1 MNRRKFLLNMR
12 TMAVAGCAF
21 NLVHGAVAQDV
32 RPVITPPRLT
42 VAQGAE
48 TAVVLQAIRIET
60 EISGGRAL
68 TSVEM
73 TFFNPNRRVLEGE
86 LQFPLLDGQQVSG
99 FALDIDGNL
108 REAVP
113 VEKAK
118 GQQVFE
124 DVIRQRID
132 PALLQT
138 TAGNN
143 YKLRVY
149 PLPAQGTRRV
159 KIRYTETLPVTGA
172 GANQTRRYRLPLDY
186 ARDLASF
193 SLRVLVR
200 APEQAPVL
208 SGMMPRSLEF
218 KTRGVDYQAEIL
230 QKDFAARGVLEV
242 QVPVSVRPEVH
253 TQRWG
258 DKNYFVAEVPA
269 RLNDTLLRPVPA
281 VVGIIWDASG
291 SGAARDHAREFA
303 LLDTYFKRMGNGSNG
318 SPGGG
323 EVVLTRVREAAEP
336 AERFRIRNGDWSA
349 LRRALETTAY
359 DGATQLGAFV
369 PEAKVGEYLLFS
381 DGLDNFGERPFAK
394 LNVPLYTISAAT
406 RADPARLRQIAE
418 AHAGAFIDLASQTAT
433 EAARRLLYREAR
445 IIALGGNGVAQLTA
459 LSRAAN
465 NGRWLVAGLLQS
477 DSATL
482 QVSVSYPG
490 SRAGAETIAIPVRAA
505 QNADSLA
512 AAAWAQLRIAERDG
526 EYRLHRAE
534 IRRLGLE
541 FGLTSRETS
550 LIVLDR
556 VEDYVRHDIAPP
568 AELRAE
574 YDRQRRNQHVR
585 ATDERKQQ
593 LDRVVQML
601 KEKTAWWERDFP
613 KTARP
618 QPESKAKISNGTH
631 ADGVVMQGRAED
643 ESRRATPAAEAP
655 RDRAPAAPA
664 PVARPAMKS
673 ASAPALAGRVQS
685 QLADAI
691 VGGAA
696 KDDAGEPRGM
706 SIHLKRWTPDAP
718 YFKRFQAASTDDLY
732 RVYLDER
739 AGYVNSTAFFL
750 DAADV
755 FFDKGLTA
763 LGVRVLGNLAEM
775 DLENRHIL
783 RILGYR
789 LMQAGQAKLAIP
801 ILARVLELAPNE
813 PQSYRDLG
821 LAYAADKQWQKAV
834 DQLYE
839 VVIRPWHGR
848 FPEIELTALDEM
860 NALTAIA
867 DTPVD
872 VSRMDTRLLRNLPVD
887 LRVALSWDADNTDI
901 DLWVT
906 DPNGEKAYYGN
917 RISYQGGRMSQDY
930 TGGYGPETFSL
941 KNAKPGKYKVEAN
954 FYGHNQQIVAGAT
967 TLQLKLTTRFGT
979 RDAQEQTVT
988 MRLKGRSEV
997 VQVGEFEVK

>member
-1 MNRRKFLLNMR
+1 MNRRNFLLNMR
-12 TMAVAGCAF
+12 TVAVAGCAF
-21 NLVHGAVAQDV
+21 NLVHGVAAQDV
-32 RPVITPPRLT
+32 RPVVTPPRLT
-42 VAQGAE
+42 VQGAD
-48 TAVVLQAIRIET
+48 TPVVLQAMRIDT
-60 EISGGRAL
+60 EISGSRAL

-73 TFFNPNRRVLEGE
+73 TFYNPNRRVLEGE
-86 LQFPLLDGQQVSG
+86 LQFPLLDGQQISG
-99 FALDIDGNL
+99 FALDIDGKL

-132 PALLQT
+132 PALLQV

-159 KIRYTETLPVTGA
+159 MIRYAESLPVSGA
-172 GANQTRRYRLPLDY
+172 AVNPTRRYRLPLEH
-186 ARDLASF
+186 ARDLTGF

-200 APEQAPVL
+200 APENAPAL
-208 SGMMPRSLEF
+208 AGTLPQGLAF
-218 KTRGVDYQAEIL
+218 KARGVDYEAEISR
-230 QKDFAARGVLEV
+230 KDFAARGVLEV
-242 QVPVSVRPEVH
+242 HVPVPVRPEVH
-253 TQRWG
+253 TQSFG
-258 DKNYFVAEVPA
+258 DKTYFVAEVPA
-269 RLNDTLLRPVPA
+269 RLSDTVLRNVPSVA
-281 VVGIIWDASG
+281 GVIWDASG
-291 SGAARDHAREFA
+291 SGAARDHVREFA
-303 LLDTYFKRMGNGSNG
+303 LLDTYFKRMGS
-318 SPGGG
+318 G
-323 EVVLTRVREAAEP
+323 EARLIRVRDAAEP
-336 AERFRIRNGDWSA
+336 VERFRISNGDWSA

-359 DGATQLGAFV
+359 DGATQLGAFT
-369 PEAKVGEYLLFS
+369 PEANVGEYLLFS

-394 LNVPLYTISAAT
+394 LAVPLYTVSAAT
-406 RADPARLRQIAE
+406 RADPARLRRLAE
-418 AHAGAFIDLASQTAT
+418 SGAGKFVDLVSLTPA
-433 EAARRLLYREAR
+433 EAARALLYREAR
-445 IIALGGNGVAQLTA
+445 IQALDGNGVSLLTA
-459 LSRAAN
+459 VSRAAN
-465 NGRWLVAGLLQS
+465 NGRWLVAGQLQGES
-477 DSATL
+477 GTL
-482 QVSVSYPG
+482 RVTVSYPG
-490 SRAGAETIAIPVRAA
+490 SRAGSESISIPLRAA
-505 QNADSLA
+505 HNADTLA
-512 AAAWAQLRIAERDG
+512 AAAWAQMRLTELDG

-556 VEDYVRHDIAPP
+556 IEDYVRNDITPP
-568 AELRAE
+568 AELRAD
-574 YDRQRRNQHVR
+574 YDRLRRNQHLR
-585 ATDERKQQ
+585 ATDERTRQ

-601 KEKTAWWERDFP
+601 KEKTAWWEKDFP
-613 KTARP
+613 KNARP
-618 QPESKAKISNGTH
+618 QPESKAKIGGGPR
-631 ADGVVMQGRAED
+631 ADGAVMQERT
-643 ESRRATPAAEAP
+643 ESDMRRAAPAESVS
-655 RDRAPAAPA
+655 RDRAPPPPPA
-664 PVARPAMKS
+664 ARPS
-673 ASAPALAGRVQS
+673 PALAGRAQS
-685 QLADAI
+685 MLADNIAS
-691 VGGAA
+691 GAAAA
-696 KDDAGEPRGM
+696 KDDAGTPRGM
-706 SIHLKRWTPDAP
+706 SIQLKRWTPEAP
-718 YFKRFQAASTDDLY
+718 YFKRFQDASAGELY
-732 RVYLDER
+732 RIYLDER

-763 LGVRVLGNLAEM
+763 LGVRVLSNLAEM

-789 LMQAGQAKLAIP
+789 LMQTGQSKLAIP

-821 LAYAADKQWQKAV
+821 LAHGADRQWQKAA
-834 DQLYE
+834 DNLYE
-839 VVIRPWHGR
+839 VVIRPWNGR

-860 NALTAIA
+860 NAIIATA

-872 VSRMDTRLLRNLPVD
+872 IGRFDARLLRNLPVD

-917 RISYQGGRMSQDY
+917 RITYQGGRMSQDY

-941 KNAKPGKYKVEAN
+941 KQAKPGKYKVEAN

-979 RDAQEQTVT
+979 REQQEQTVT
-988 MRLKGRSEV
+988 LRLKGRSEV

>member
-1 MNRRKFLLNMR
+1 MNRRNFLLNLR
-12 TMAVAGCAF
+12 TVAVAGCAF
-21 NLVHGAVAQDV
+21 NLVHGVAAQDV

-48 TAVVLQAIRIET
+48 TPVVLQSIRIDT
-60 EISGGRAL
+60 EISGSRAI

-73 TFFNPNRRVLEGE
+73 TFFNSNRRVLEGE
-86 LQFPLLDGQQVSG
+86 LQFPLLDGQQVSA
-99 FALDIDGNL
+99 FALDIDGKL

-132 PALLQT
+132 PALLQV

-159 KIRYTETLPVTGA
+159 LIRYAETLPVA
-172 GANQTRRYRLPLDY
+172 GSLRRYRLPLDY
-186 ARDLASF
+186 ARDLAGF
-193 SLRVLVR
+193 SLRVIVR
-200 APEQAPVL
+200 APEQAPALAGTSPKGLAFKVR
-208 SGMMPRSLEF
+208 GM
-218 KTRGVDYQAEIL
+218 DYEAEVSR
-230 QKDFAARGVLEV
+230 KDFAAHGVMEV
-242 QVPVSVRPEVH
+242 HVPVSARPEVH
-253 TQRWG
+253 TQNHN
-258 DKNYFVAEVPA
+258 KTTYFVAEVPA
-269 RLNDTLLRPVPA
+269 RLNRTVLRSLPP

-303 LLDTYFKRMGNGSNG
+303 LLETYFKRLMNGA
-318 SPGGG
+318 
-323 EVVLTRVREAAEP
+323 VRLTRVRDAAEP
-336 AERFRIRNGDWSA
+336 VERFPITNGDWSA
-349 LRRALETTAY
+349 LRRALETTVY
-359 DGATQLGAFV
+359 DGATQLGAFT
-369 PEAKVGEYLLFS
+369 PESNVGEYLLFS
-381 DGLDNFGERPFAK
+381 DGLDNFGERPFTK
-394 LNVPLYTISAAT
+394 LNVPLYTVSAAT
-406 RADPARLRQIAE
+406 RADPARLRQL
-418 AHAGAFIDLASQTAT
+418 AHASAGKFIDLVSLTPA
-433 EAARRLLYREAR
+433 EAARGLLYRAAR
-445 IIALGGNGVAQLTA
+445 LMALTGSGVSEL
-459 LSRAAN
+459 AAVSPDAD
-465 NGRWLVAGLLQS
+465 NGRWLVAGQLQG
-477 DSATL
+477 DSGTL
-482 QVSVSYPG
+482 MLTVTYPA
-490 SRAGAETIAIPVRAA
+490 SRAGAETITIPVSAT
-505 QNADSLA
+505 QNPDTLA
-512 AAAWAQLRIAERDG
+512 AAAWAQLRIAELDG
-526 EYRLHRAE
+526 EYRLHRAQ
-534 IRRLGLE
+534 IRRLGMA

-556 VEDYVRHDIAPP
+556 VEDYVRNEITPP

-574 YDRQRRNQHVR
+574 YDRQRGNLHLR

-601 KEKTAWWERDFP
+601 KEKTAWWEKDFP

-618 QPESKAKISNGTH
+618 QPESKAKISSGSR
-631 ADGVVMQGRAED
+631 ADGAVMQERAEN
-643 ESRRATPAAEAP
+643 ESRRMAPATEAS

-664 PVARPAMKS
+664 AAPRTAMKS
-673 ASAPALAGRVQS
+673 APAMAGRAQN
-685 QLADAI
+685 QLADA
-691 VGGAA
+691 VAGGLA
-696 KDDAGEPRGM
+696 KDDANVPRGM
-706 SIHLKRWTPDAP
+706 SIQLKRWTPDAP
-718 YFKRFQAASTDDLY
+718 YFKRFQDASVNELY

-739 AGYVNSTAFFL
+739 AGYANSTAFFL

-789 LMQAGQAKLAIP
+789 LMQSGQAKLAIP

-821 LAYAADKQWQKAV
+821 LAYAADKQWQKAA

-848 FPEIELTALDEM
+848 FPEIELTALDEL
-860 NALTAIA
+860 NALIATA
-867 DTPVD
+867 DTAVD
-872 VSRMDTRLLRNLPVD
+872 VNRFDTRLMRNLPVD

-930 TGGYGPETFSL
+930 TGGYGPEPFSL

>member
-1 MNRRKFLLNMR
+1 MNRRHFLLNMR
-12 TMAVAGCAF
+12 TMAVAGCTF
-21 NLVHGAVAQDV
+21 NLVHGAAAQNLAQDV

-42 VAQGAE
+42 VAQGAD
-48 TAVVLQAIRIET
+48 TPVVLQAIRIES
-60 EISGGRAL
+60 EISGSRAI

-99 FALDIDGNL
+99 FALDIDGKL

-132 PALLQT
+132 PALLQV

-149 PLPAQGTRRV
+149 PVPAQGTRRV
-159 KIRYTETLPVTGA
+159 MIRYAESLPVSGA
-172 GANQTRRYRLPLDY
+172 GAKQTRRYRLPLDY
-186 ARDLASF
+186 ARDLAGF

-200 APEQAPVL
+200 APENAPAL
-208 SGMMPRSLEF
+208 AGALPQGLTF
-218 KTRGVDYQAEIL
+218 KTRGVDYEAEISR
-230 QKDFAARGVLEV
+230 KDFAARGVLEV
-242 QVPVSVRPEVH
+242 RVPVSVRPEVH
-253 TQRWG
+253 TQTFG
-258 DKNYFVAEVPA
+258 DNTYFVAEVPA
-269 RLNDTLLRPVPA
+269 RLNDTLLRAVPS

-291 SGAARDHAREFA
+291 SGATRDHVREFT
-303 LLDTYFKRMGNGSNG
+303 LLDTYFKRLGNGGNG
-318 SPGGG
+318 
-323 EVVLTRVREAAEP
+323 EARLTRVRDTAERV
-336 AERFRIRNGDWSA
+336 ERFRITNGDWSA

-359 DGATQLGAFV
+359 DGATQLGAFAA
-369 PEAKVGEYLLFS
+369 EAEVGEYLLFS

-394 LNVPLYTISAAT
+394 LNVPLYTVSAAT
-406 RADPARLRQIAE
+406 RADPARLRQLAE
-418 AHAGAFIDLASQTAT
+418 ASAGKFLDLVSLTAA
-433 EAARRLLYREAR
+433 EAARGLLYREAR
-445 IIALGGNGVAQLTA
+445 IQSLDGNGVGLLTA
-459 LSRAAN
+459 TSRVAN
-465 NGRWLVAGLLQS
+465 NGRWLVAGQLQG
-477 DSATL
+477 DSGALRVT
-482 QVSVSYPG
+482 VSYPA
-490 SRAGAETIAIPVRAA
+490 SRAGSRIESESITIPVRAG

-512 AAAWAQLRIAERDG
+512 AAAWAQMRLTELDG

-556 VEDYVRHDIAPP
+556 IEDYVRNDITPP

-574 YDRQRRNQHVR
+574 FDRLRRNQHLR
-585 ATDERKQQ
+585 ANDESKRQ
-593 LDRVVQML
+593 LERVVQML
-601 KEKTAWWERDFP
+601 REKAAWWEKDFP
-613 KTARP
+613 KNARP
-618 QPESKAKISNGTH
+618 QPEAKAKIGGGPR
-631 ADGVVMQGRAED
+631 ADGAVMQERAEG
-643 ESRRATPAAEAP
+643 ELRRSAPAEAVS
-655 RDRAPAAPA
+655 RDRAAASPPPPASRPA
-664 PVARPAMKS
+664 PV
-673 ASAPALAGRVQS
+673 LAGRAKNRI
-685 QLADAI
+685 ADAMMA
-691 VGGAA
+691 GATA
-696 KDDAGEPRGM
+696 EKDDAGAPRGM
-706 SIHLKRWTPDAP
+706 SIQLKRWTPDAP
-718 YFKRFQAASTDDLY
+718 YFKRFRDTSVDELY

-739 AGYVNSTAFFL
+739 AGYINSTAFFL

-755 FFDKGLTA
+755 FFDRGLTA

-789 LMQAGQAKLAIP
+789 LMQAGQSKLAIP

-834 DQLYE
+834 DNLHE

-848 FPEIELTALDEM
+848 FPEIELTALDEL
-860 NALTAIA
+860 NAIIATA

-872 VSRMDTRLLRNLPVD
+872 TSRFDTRLLRNLPVD

-941 KNAKPGKYKVEAN
+941 KQARPGKYKVEAN

-967 TLQLKLTTRFGT
+967 TLQLKLTTRFGM
-979 RDAQEQTVT
+979 REQQEQTVT
-988 MRLKGRSEV
+988 LRLKGRSEV

>member
-1 MNRRKFLLNMR
+1 MNRRNFLLNMR
-12 TMAVAGCAF
+12 TAAVAGFAF
-21 NLVHGAVAQDV
+21 SLVHGVGAQDV

-42 VAQGAE
+42 VAQGAQ
-48 TAVVLQAIRIET
+48 TPVVLQAIRIET
-60 EISGGRAL
+60 EISGSRAL
-68 TSVEM
+68 TTVEM
-73 TFFNPNRRVLEGE
+73 TFYNPNARVLEGE

-99 FALDIDGNL
+99 FALDIDGKL

-132 PALLQT
+132 PALLQV

-149 PLPAQGTRRV
+149 PLPANGARRV
-159 KIRYTETLPVTGA
+159 LIRYTETLPVSGA
-172 GANQTRRYRLPLDY
+172 LRRYRLPLDY
-186 ARDLASF
+186 ARDLAGF

-200 APEQAPVL
+200 APEHAPAL
-208 SGMMPRSLEF
+208 AGTQPQGLAF
-218 KTRGVDYQAEIL
+218 KTRGIDYEAEISH
-230 QKDFAARGVLEV
+230 KDFAARGVLEV
-242 QVPVSVRPEVH
+242 HVPAGVKPEVH
-253 TQRWG
+253 TQVVS
-258 DKNYFVAEVPA
+258 DKTYFVAEVPA
-269 RLNDTLLRPVPA
+269 RSDAPVLRNLPP

-291 SGAARDHAREFA
+291 SGATRDHAREFA
-303 LLDTYFKRMGNGSNG
+303 LLDTYFKRLGNG
-318 SPGGG
+318 
-323 EVVLTRVREAAEP
+323 EARLTRVRDAAEP
-336 AERFRIRNGDWSA
+336 VERFRIVNGNWSA
-349 LRRALETTAY
+349 LRRALDTTPY
-359 DGATQLGAFV
+359 DGATQLGAFAA
-369 PEAKVGEYLLFS
+369 EADVNEYLLFS

-394 LNVPLYTISAAT
+394 LNVPLYTVSAAT
-406 RADPARLRQIAE
+406 RADPARLRQLAE
-418 AHAGAFIDLASQTAT
+418 YTAGKFVDLISNTPA
-433 EAARRLLYREAR
+433 EAARQLLYGEAR
-445 IIALGGNGVAQLTA
+445 IVALDGSAVTQLTT
-459 LSRAAN
+459 LSRVAN
-465 NGRWLVAGLLQS
+465 NGRWLVAGLLQGES
-477 DSATL
+477 GAL
-482 QVSVSYPG
+482 RLGVAYPG
-490 SRAGAETIAIPVRAA
+490 VRADTPA
-505 QNADSLA
+505 IVVPLKAGQNADNLA
-512 AAAWAQLRIAERDG
+512 AAAWAQLRVAELDG

-556 VEDYVRHDIAPP
+556 VEDYVRNEITPP

-574 YDRQRRNQHVR
+574 YDRQRATLHVR
-585 ATDERKQQ
+585 ATDERKRQ
-593 LDRVVQML
+593 LERVVQML
-601 KEKTAWWERDFP
+601 KEKTAWWEKDFP

-618 QPESKAKISNGTH
+618 QPEVKAKIGGATR
-631 ADGVVMQGRAED
+631 ADGAVIQERAEGEARRNAPA
-643 ESRRATPAAEAP
+643 ESASRDRVASPAVAAAPSAPSAPAPARRAQSTLSDASKAEKDDTGAQGGISIQLKRATPDAA
-655 RDRAPAAPA
+655 
-664 PVARPAMKS
+664 
-673 ASAPALAGRVQS
+673 
-685 QLADAI
+685 
-691 VGGAA
+691 
-696 KDDAGEPRGM
+696 
-706 SIHLKRWTPDAP
+706 
-718 YFKRFQAASTDDLY
+718 YFKRFQSATRDDLY

-739 AGYVNSTAFFL
+739 AAHINSTAFFL
-750 DAADV
+750 DAADA

-763 LGVRVLGNLAEM
+763 LGVRVMSNLAEM

-834 DQLYE
+834 NQLNE

-848 FPEIELTALDEM
+848 FPEIELTALDEL
-860 NALTAIA
+860 NAIIATADA
-867 DTPVD
+867 RVD
-872 VSRMDTRLLRNLPVD
+872 VSRIDTLLLRNLPVD

-906 DPNGEKAYYGN
+906 DPNGEKADYSN
-917 RISYQGGRMSQDY
+917 RFTYQGGRMSMDY

-941 KNAKPGKYKVEAN
+941 KRAKPGKYKVEAN

-979 RDAQEQTVT
+979 REQKEQTVT
-988 MRLKGRSEV
+988 LRLKGQSEV
-997 VQVGEFEVK
+997 VLVGEFEVK

>member
-1 MNRRKFLLNMR
+1 MNRRNFLLNMR

-21 NLVHGAVAQDV
+21 NLVHGAAAQNLAQDM
-32 RPVITPPRLT
+32 RPLITPPRLT

-48 TAVVLQAIRIET
+48 TSVVLQAIRIET
-60 EISGGRAL
+60 EISGSRAL

-99 FALDIDGNL
+99 FALDIDGKL

-113 VEKAK
+113 VDKAK

-132 PALLQT
+132 PALLQV

-159 KIRYTETLPVTGA
+159 LIRYAESLPVAGA
-172 GANQTRRYRLPLDY
+172 GVTQTRRYRLPLDY
-186 ARDLASF
+186 ARDLAGF
-193 SLRVLVR
+193 SLRVTVR
-200 APEQAPVL
+200 APEQAPAL
-208 SGMMPRSLEF
+208 TGTQPRLLDGLAF
-218 KTRGVDYQAEIL
+218 KLRGVDYEAEISRT
-230 QKDFAARGVLEV
+230 DFAARGVLEV

-253 TQRWG
+253 TQMHG
-258 DKNYFVAEVPA
+258 DKTYFVAEVPA
-269 RLNDTLLRPVPA
+269 RLNGAVLRNVPPVA
-281 VVGIIWDASG
+281 GIIWDASG
-291 SGAARDHAREFA
+291 SGAARDHVREFA
-303 LLDTYFKRMGNGSNG
+303 LLDTYFKRLGNGGNG
-318 SPGGG
+318 
-323 EVVLTRVREAAEP
+323 EAYLTRVRDAAEP
-336 AERFRIRNGDWSA
+336 VERFRISNGEWRA
-349 LRRALETTAY
+349 LRRALESTAY
-359 DGATQLGAFV
+359 DGATQLGAFM
-369 PEAKVGEYLLFS
+369 PEAGVGEYVLFS
-381 DGLDNFGERPFAK
+381 DGLDNFGEQPFAK
-394 LNVPLYTISAAT
+394 LNVPLYTVSAAT
-406 RADPARLRQIAE
+406 RADPARLRQLAE
-418 AHAGAFIDLASQTAT
+418 SSGGSFLDLASLTTA

-445 IIALGGNGVAQLTA
+445 IQALDGSGVTQLSA
-459 LSRAAN
+459 VSRVAG
-465 NGRWLVAGLLQS
+465 NGRWLVAGQLQG
-477 DSATL
+477 DSGTL
-482 QVSVSYPG
+482 RVTVSYPAL
-490 SRAGAETIAIPVRAA
+490 RAGSEIITIPVRAG

-512 AAAWAQLRIAERDG
+512 AAAWAQMRIAELDG
-526 EYRLHRAE
+526 EYRLHRAQ

-556 VEDYVRHDIAPP
+556 IEDYARNEITPP

-574 YDRQRRNQHVR
+574 FERLRRNQHVR
-585 ATDERKQQ
+585 ADDERSRQ
-593 LDRVVQML
+593 LERVVQML
-601 KEKTAWWERDFP
+601 KGKTAWWEKDFP
-613 KTARP
+613 KNARP
-618 QPESKAKISNGTH
+618 LPESKARIAGGPR
-631 ADGVVMQGRAED
+631 ADGMLMLERAEG
-643 ESRRATPAAEAP
+643 ESRRA
-655 RDRAPAAPA
+655 APASAASRDQAP
-664 PVARPAMKS
+664 PRPAVK
-673 ASAPALAGRVQS
+673 AAPSPAGRAQS
-685 QLADAI
+685 MMADVT
-691 VGGAA
+691 VGGLA
-696 KDDAGEPRGM
+696 KDDAAARRGM
-706 SIHLKRWTPDAP
+706 SIQLKRWTPDAP
-718 YFKRFQAASTDDLY
+718 YFKRFRDAATDELY

-739 AGYVNSTAFFL
+739 AGYLNSTAFFL

-789 LMQAGQAKLAIP
+789 LMQAGKAKLAIP

-834 DQLYE
+834 DNLFE

-848 FPEIELTALDEM
+848 FPEIELTALDEL
-860 NALTAIA
+860 NAIIATADA
-867 DTPVD
+867 PVNT
-872 VSRMDTRLLRNLPVD
+872 SRFDARLLRNLPVD

-941 KNAKPGKYKVEAN
+941 KQAKPGKYKVEAN

-979 RDAQEQTVT
+979 NEQQEQIVT
-988 MRLKGRSEV
+988 LRLKGRSEV
-997 VQVGEFEVK
+997 VTVGEFEVK

>member
-1 MNRRKFLLNMR
+1 MNRRNFLLNMR

-21 NLVHGAVAQDV
+21 NLVHGAAAQDV
-32 RPVITPPRLT
+32 RPVIATPRLT
-42 VAQGAE
+42 VAQGSD
-48 TAVVLQAIRIET
+48 TPVVLQSIRIES
-60 EISGGRAL
+60 EISGSRAL
-68 TSVEM
+68 TTVEM
-73 TFFNPNRRVLEGE
+73 TFFNPNRRILEGE
-86 LQFPLLDGQQVSG
+86 LQFPLLDGQQISG
-99 FALDIDGNL
+99 FALDIDGKL
-108 REAVP
+108 RDAVP

-132 PALLQT
+132 PALLQV

-159 KIRYTETLPVTGA
+159 LIRYAETLPVAGA
-172 GANQTRRYRLPLDY
+172 GVSPTRRYRLPLDY
-186 ARDLASF
+186 ARDLANF

-200 APEQAPVL
+200 APEHAPALAGASPQGLV
-208 SGMMPRSLEF
+208 F
-218 KTRGVDYQAEIL
+218 KVRGVDYEAEISR
-230 QKDFAARGVLEV
+230 QDFAERGVLEV

-253 TQRWG
+253 TQSYN
-258 DKNYFVAEVPA
+258 DKTYFVAEVPA
-269 RLNDTLLRPVPA
+269 RVNGAALRNVPS

-303 LLDTYFKRMGNGSNG
+303 LLDTYFKRLGGSGNG
-318 SPGGG
+318 
-323 EVVLTRVREAAEP
+323 EARLTRVRDAAEP
-336 AERFRIRNGDWSA
+336 VERFRISNGDWGA
-349 LRRALETTAY
+349 LKRALESTAY
-359 DGATQLGAFV
+359 DGATQLGAFT
-369 PEAKVGEYLLFS
+369 PEANVGEYLLFS

-394 LNVPLYTISAAT
+394 LNMPLYTVSAAT
-406 RADPARLRQIAE
+406 RADPARLRQLAE
-418 AHAGAFIDLASQTAT
+418 STAGKFIDLVSNTPA
-433 EAARRLLYREAR
+433 EAARQLLYGEAR
-445 IIALGGNGVAQLTA
+445 IVTLDGNGVSQLTT
-459 LSRAAN
+459 LSRVAG
-465 NGRWLVAGLLQS
+465 NGRWLVAGLLQGGS
-477 DSATL
+477 GSLRLGVA
-482 QVSVSYPG
+482 YPG
-490 SRAGAETIAIPVRAA
+490 ARADVPAIVVPIKVG

-512 AAAWAQLRIAERDG
+512 AAAWAQLRVAELDG

-556 VEDYVRHDIAPP
+556 VEDYVRNEITPP

-574 YDRQRRNQHVR
+574 YDRLRRNQHVR
-585 ATDERKQQ
+585 ASDERGRQ
-593 LDRVVQML
+593 LERVVQML
-601 KEKTAWWERDFP
+601 KEKTAWWEKDFP

-618 QPESKAKISNGTH
+618 HAESKAKISAG
-631 ADGVVMQGRAED
+631 ARVDGPLMQERAES
-643 ESRRATPAAEAP
+643 ELRRQASASASS
-655 RDRAPAAPA
+655 RDRAASSPARIVAPS
-664 PVARPAMKS
+664 P
-673 ASAPALAGRVQS
+673 AGRAQNTM
-685 QLADAI
+685 ADAM
-691 VGGAA
+691 VGGLARES
-696 KDDAGEPRGM
+696 KDDAAAPRGM
-706 SIHLKRWTPDAP
+706 SIQLKRWTPDAP
-718 YFKRFQAASTDDLY
+718 YFKRFQEATAGDLY

-789 LMQAGQAKLAIP
+789 LMQSGQAKLAIP

-813 PQSYRDLG
+813 PQSYRDLS
-821 LAYAADKQWQKAV
+821 LAYAADKQWQKAA

-848 FPEIELTALDEM
+848 FPEIELTALDEL
-860 NALTAIA
+860 NAIIATAE
-867 DTPVD
+867 TPVE

-941 KNAKPGKYKVEAN
+941 RRAKPGKYKVEAN

-967 TLQLKLTTRFGT
+967 TLQLKLATRFGT

>member
-1 MNRRKFLLNMR
+1 MNRRNFLLNMR

-21 NLVHGAVAQDV
+21 NLVHGVAAQDV

-42 VAQGAE
+42 VAQGAD
-48 TAVVLQAIRIET
+48 TPVVLQAIRIDT
-60 EISGGRAL
+60 EISGSRAI

-73 TFFNPNRRVLEGE
+73 TFFNPNQRILEGE

-99 FALDIDGNL
+99 FALDIDGKL

-113 VEKAK
+113 VEKAR

-132 PALLQT
+132 PALLQV

-149 PLPAQGTRRV
+149 PLPALGTRRV
-159 KIRYTETLPVTGA
+159 LIRYAETLPVAGTG
-172 GANQTRRYRLPLDY
+172 GTQTRRYRLPLDY
-186 ARDLASF
+186 ARDLAGF

-200 APEQAPVL
+200 SPDNAPVL
-208 SGMMPRSLEF
+208 AGTLPQGLAF
-218 KTRGVDYQAEIL
+218 KARGVDYEAEVSR
-230 QKDFAARGVLEV
+230 KDFAARGANGILEV
-242 QVPVSVRPEVH
+242 QVPVSARPEVH
-253 TQRWG
+253 TQTHG
-258 DKNYFVAEVPA
+258 DTTYFVAEVPA
-269 RLNDTLLRPVPA
+269 RLNQTLLRNVPA
-281 VVGIIWDASG
+281 VVGILWDASG
-291 SGAARDHAREFA
+291 SGAARDHSREFA
-303 LLDTYFKRMGNGSNG
+303 LLDTYFKRLGSGGNG
-318 SPGGG
+318 
-323 EVVLTRVREAAEP
+323 EVRLTRVRDAAEP
-336 AERFRIRNGDWSA
+336 VERFRISHGDWSA
-349 LRRALETTAY
+349 LRRALEIIAY
-359 DGATQLGAFV
+359 DGATQLGAFT
-369 PEAKVGEYLLFS
+369 PESGVGEYLLFS

-394 LNVPLYTISAAT
+394 LNVPLYTVSAAT
-406 RADPARLRQIAE
+406 RADPARLRQLAE
-418 AHAGAFIDLASQTAT
+418 ASSGKFIDLVSLTAV
-433 EAARRLLYREAR
+433 EAARGLLYREAR
-445 IIALGGNGVAQLTA
+445 LLALEGTGVSQLAAT
-459 LSRAAN
+459 SRVAN
-465 NGRWLVAGLLQS
+465 NGRWLVAGQLQG
-477 DSATL
+477 DSGTL
-482 QVSVSYPG
+482 RVTVAYPG
-490 SRAGAETIAIPVRAA
+490 SRAGSEIITVPLCAA
-505 QNADSLA
+505 QNPDNLA
-512 AAAWAQLRIAERDG
+512 AAAWAQMRIAELDG
-526 EYRLHRAE
+526 EYRLHRAQ
-534 IRRLGLE
+534 IRRLGME

-556 VEDYVRHDIAPP
+556 IEDYVRNDITPP

-574 YDRQRRNQHVR
+574 YDRQRQHQHLR
-585 ATDERKQQ
+585 ATDERTRQ
-593 LDRVVQML
+593 LERVVQML
-601 KEKTAWWERDFP
+601 KEKTAWWEKDFP
-613 KTARP
+613 KSARP
-618 QPESKAKISNGTH
+618 IPEAKARIGGGPR
-631 ADGVVMQGRAED
+631 ADGAVMQERAEN
-643 ESRRATPAAEAP
+643 ESRRAAPESAAS
-655 RDRAPAAPA
+655 RDRAPSSPARIVAPS
-664 PVARPAMKS
+664 P
-673 ASAPALAGRVQS
+673 AGRAQNTM
-685 QLADAI
+685 ADAM
-691 VGGAA
+691 VGGLAKEDAA
-696 KDDAGEPRGM
+696 APRGM
-706 SIHLKRWTPDAP
+706 SIQLKRWTPDAP
-718 YFKRFQAASTDDLY
+718 YFKRFQDAAASELY

-755 FFDKGLTA
+755 FFEKGLAA

-821 LAYAADKQWQKAV
+821 LAYAADKQWQKAA

-848 FPEIELTALDEM
+848 FPEIELTALDEL
-860 NALTAIA
+860 NSIIAAA

-872 VSRMDTRLLRNLPVD
+872 TSRYDARLLRNLPVD

-941 KNAKPGKYKVEAN
+941 KHAKPGKYKVEAN

-967 TLQLKLTTRFGT
+967 TLQLKLTTRFGM
-979 RDAQEQTVT
+979 REAQEQTVT
-988 MRLKGRSEV
+988 LRLKGRSEV

>member
-1 MNRRKFLLNMR
+1 MNRRHFLLNMR

-21 NLVHGAVAQDV
+21 NLVHGAAAQDV
-32 RPVITPPRLT
+32 RPVNLPPRLT

-48 TAVVLQAIRIET
+48 TPVVLQAIRIES
-60 EISGGRAL
+60 EISGSRAL
-68 TSVEM
+68 TTVEM

-99 FALDIDGNL
+99 FALDIDGKL

-132 PALLQT
+132 PALLQV

-159 KIRYTETLPVTGA
+159 MIRYAESLPVSGVL
-172 GANQTRRYRLPLDY
+172 RRYRLPLDY
-186 ARDLASF
+186 ARDLTGF

-200 APEQAPVL
+200 APENAPAL
-208 SGMMPRSLEF
+208 AGTQPQGLAF
-218 KTRGVDYQAEIL
+218 KTRGVDYEAEISR
-230 QKDFAARGVLEV
+230 KDFAVRGVLEV
-242 QVPVSVRPEVH
+242 QVPVSARPEVH
-253 TQRWG
+253 TQTHNG
-258 DKNYFVAEVPA
+258 KTCFVAEVPA
-269 RLNDTLLRPVPA
+269 RVGGVATMLRALPS
-281 VVGIIWDASG
+281 VVGLIWDASG
-291 SGAARDHAREFA
+291 SGAARDHVREFA
-303 LLDTYFKRMGNGSNG
+303 LLDTYFKRLGNGGN
-318 SPGGG
+318 G
-323 EVVLTRVREAAEP
+323 EVRLTRVREAAEP
-336 AERFRIRNGDWSA
+336 VERFRIVNGDWSA

-359 DGATQLGAFV
+359 DGATQLGAFTV
-369 PEAKVGEYLLFS
+369 ESGVSEYLLFS

-394 LNVPLYTISAAT
+394 LKVPLYAVSAAT
-406 RADPARLRQIAE
+406 RSDPARLRQLAE
-418 AHAGAFIDLASQTAT
+418 SGAGGFIDLVSLTAV

-445 IIALGGNGVAQLTA
+445 IQALNGSGVSELVAA
-459 LSRAAN
+459 SRAAN
-465 NGRWLVAGLLQS
+465 NGRWLVAGQLQG
-477 DSATL
+477 DSGVLRVAVT
-482 QVSVSYPG
+482 YPG
-490 SRAGAETIAIPVRAA
+490 AAEAETIAIPLRAGH
-505 QNADSLA
+505 NADNLA
-512 AAAWAQLRIAERDG
+512 AAAWAQMRVAELDG

-534 IRRLGLE
+534 IRRLGME

-556 VEDYVRHDIAPP
+556 IEDYVRNEIMPP

-574 YDRQRRNQHVR
+574 YDRLRRNQHLR
-585 ATDERKQQ
+585 AEDDRKRQ
-593 LDRVVQML
+593 LDRVVRL
-601 KEKTAWWERDFP
+601 LAEKTAWWEKEFP
-613 KTARP
+613 KNVRPHPEAKARIGGGP
-618 QPESKAKISNGTH
+618 RT
-631 ADGVVMQGRAED
+631 DGAVMQERAEND
-643 ESRRATPAAEAP
+643 VRRQAPAEAAS
-655 RDRAPAAPA
+655 RDRASGSPP
-664 PVARPAMKS
+664 PPPRPAMRP
-673 ASAPALAGRVQS
+673 APAGSAQNRLS
-685 QLADAI
+685 DAM
-691 VGGAA
+691 VGGLAAA
-696 KDDAGEPRGM
+696 KDDAGSPRGM
-706 SIHLKRWTPDAP
+706 SIQLKRWTPDAA
-718 YFKRFQAASTDDLY
+718 YFKRFQDASPAELY

-739 AGYVNSTAFFL
+739 TGYVNSTAFFL

-789 LMQAGQAKLAIP
+789 LMQAGQARLAIP

-821 LAYAADKQWQKAV
+821 LALAADKQWQKAA
-834 DQLYE
+834 DNLYE

-848 FPEIELTALDEM
+848 FPEIELTALDEL
-860 NALTAIA
+860 NAIIATADA
-867 DTPVD
+867 QVDT
-872 VSRMDTRLLRNLPVD
+872 SRFDARLLRNLPVD

-941 KNAKPGKYKVEAN
+941 KQAKPGKYKVEAN
-954 FYGHNQQIVAGAT
+954 FYGHNQQIIAGAT
-967 TLQLKLTTRFGT
+967 TLQLKLTTRFGM
-979 RDAQEQTVT
+979 REQQERVVT
-988 MRLKGRSEV
+988 LRLKGRSEV

>member
-21 NLVHGAVAQDV
+21 NLVHGAAAQDV
-32 RPVITPPRLT
+32 RPVISPPRLT

-48 TAVVLQAIRIET
+48 TPVVLQAIRIET
-60 EISGGRAL
+60 EISGSRAL
-68 TSVEM
+68 TTVEM
-73 TFFNPNRRVLEGE
+73 TFFNPNRRILEGE

-99 FALDIDGNL
+99 FALDIDGKL

-132 PALLQT
+132 PALLQV

-159 KIRYTETLPVTGA
+159 MIRYAESLPVSGA
-172 GANQTRRYRLPLDY
+172 LRRYRLPLDY
-186 ARDLASF
+186 ARDLAGF

-200 APEQAPVL
+200 APEHAPAL
-208 SGMMPRSLEF
+208 AGTLPQGLAFR
-218 KTRGVDYQAEIL
+218 TRGVDYDAEISR
-230 QKDFAARGVLEV
+230 KDFAARGVLEV
-242 QVPVSVRPEVH
+242 HVPVSVRPEVH
-253 TQRWG
+253 TQSVG
-258 DKNYFVAEVPA
+258 DKTYFVAEVPA
-269 RLNDTLLRPVPA
+269 RLSNTVLRNVTP
-281 VVGIIWDASG
+281 VVGIVWDASG
-291 SGAARDHAREFA
+291 SGATRDHVREFA
-303 LLDTYFKRMGNGSNG
+303 LLDTYFKRMGNG
-318 SPGGG
+318 
-323 EVVLTRVREAAEP
+323 EVRLTRVRDAAE
-336 AERFRIRNGDWSA
+336 AVERFRISNGEWGA
-349 LRRALETTAY
+349 LRRALEATAY
-359 DGATQLGAFV
+359 DGATQLGAFT
-369 PEAKVGEYLLFS
+369 PETGVGEYLLFS

-394 LNVPLYTISAAT
+394 LNVPLHTISAAT
-406 RADPARLRQIAE
+406 RADPARLRQLAE
-418 AHAGAFIDLASQTAT
+418 SSAGSFIDLASLTAV

-445 IIALGGNGVAQLTA
+445 IQSIDGNGVSMLTA
-459 LSRAAN
+459 VSRVAN
-465 NGRWLVAGLLQS
+465 NGRWLVAGQLLADRGVLS
-477 DSATL
+477 VT
-482 QVSVSYPG
+482 VSYPG
-490 SRAGAETIAIPVRAA
+490 SRAGSETISVPVRAA
-505 QNADSLA
+505 QNADNLA
-512 AAAWAQLRIAERDG
+512 AAAWAQMRVTELDG

-534 IRRLGLE
+534 IRRLGME

-556 VEDYVRHDIAPP
+556 IEDYVRNEITPP

-574 YDRQRRNQHVR
+574 YDRQRQNQHLR
-585 ATDERKQQ
+585 AGQERTQQ
-593 LDRVVQML
+593 LDRVVRML
-601 KEKTAWWERDFP
+601 KEKATWWEKDFP
-613 KTARP
+613 KNARP
-618 QPESKAKISNGTH
+618 QPETKAKIGGGPRL
-631 ADGVVMQGRAED
+631 DGAVMQERAEN
-643 ESRRATPAAEAP
+643 ESRRSAPAEAAS
-655 RDRAPAAPA
+655 RDRAPASP
-664 PVARPAMKS
+664 PPRPAMRP
-673 ASAPALAGRVQS
+673 APSGQAQS
-685 QLADAI
+685 RLADAM
-691 VGGAA
+691 VGGLAA
-696 KDDAGEPRGM
+696 GKDDTNTPRGM
-706 SIHLKRWTPDAP
+706 SIQLKRWTPDAP
-718 YFKRFQAASTDDLY
+718 YFKRFNDASADELY

-755 FFDKGLTA
+755 FFDKGLVA

-821 LAYAADKQWQKAV
+821 LVYAADKQWQKAV
-834 DQLYE
+834 ENLNE

-848 FPEIELTALDEM
+848 FPEIELTALDEL
-860 NALTAIA
+860 NAIIATA
-867 DTPVD
+867 DTSID
-872 VSRMDTRLLRNLPVD
+872 TSRFDARLLRNLPVD

-941 KNAKPGKYKVEAN
+941 KQAKPGKYKVEAN

-979 RDAQEQTVT
+979 REQQEQVVT
-988 MRLKGRSEV
+988 LRLKGRSEV

>member
-1 MNRRKFLLNMR
+1 MNRRHFLLNMR
-12 TMAVAGCAF
+12 TMAVAACAF
-21 NLVHGAVAQDV
+21 SWVHGVVAQDL

-48 TAVVLQAIRIET
+48 TPVVLQAIRIES
-60 EISGGRAL
+60 EISGSRAL

-99 FALDIDGNL
+99 FALDIDGKL
-108 REAVP
+108 RDAVP

-124 DVIRQRID
+124 EVIRQRID
-132 PALLQT
+132 PALLQV

-159 KIRYTETLPVTGA
+159 LIRYAESLPVSGA
-172 GANQTRRYRLPLDY
+172 LRRYRLPLDY
-186 ARDLASF
+186 AQNLAGF
-193 SLRVLVR
+193 SLRVMVR
-200 APEQAPVL
+200 APENAPAL
-208 SGMMPRSLEF
+208 AGTQPKLLDGLAFR
-218 KTRGVDYQAEIL
+218 THGADYEAAISR
-230 QKDFAARGVLEV
+230 KDFAARGVLEV

-253 TQRWG
+253 TQAQG
-258 DKNYFVAEVPA
+258 DKTYFVAEVPA
-269 RLNDTLLRPVPA
+269 RAHGAVLRNVPS

-291 SGAARDHAREFA
+291 SGAARDHVREFA
-303 LLDTYFKRMGNGSNG
+303 LLDAYFKRMGNG
-318 SPGGG
+318 
-323 EVVLTRVREAAEP
+323 EARLTRVRDAAEP
-336 AERFRIRNGDWSA
+336 VERFRIANGEWNA

-359 DGATQLGAFV
+359 DGATQLGAFAA
-369 PEAKVGEYLLFS
+369 ETGVGEYLLFS
-381 DGLDNFGERPFAK
+381 DGLDNFGDHPFARPD
-394 LNVPLYTISAAT
+394 VPLYTVNAAT
-406 RADPARLRQIAE
+406 RADPARLRQLAE
-418 AHAGAFIDLASQTAT
+418 SSAGSFLDLVALTPA

-445 IIALGGNGVAQLTA
+445 IQTLDGNGVSELAA
-459 LSRAAN
+459 VSRVAS
-465 NGRWLVAGLLQS
+465 NGRWLVAGQLQGAS
-477 DSATL
+477 GVLRVT
-482 QVSVSYPG
+482 VSYPA
-490 SRAGAETIAIPVRAA
+490 SRAGSHTDSQTITVPVRAGH
-505 QNADSLA
+505 NADRLA
-512 AAAWAQLRIAERDG
+512 AAAWAQLRIARLDG
-526 EYRLHRAE
+526 EYRLHRAQ
-534 IRRLGLE
+534 IRRLGME

-556 VEDYVRHDIAPP
+556 VEDYVRNDITPP

-574 YDRQRRNQHVR
+574 YERQRQN
-585 ATDERKQQ
+585 QQ
-593 LDRVVQML
+593 LRAGQERMQQVDRVLQML
-601 KEKTAWWERDFP
+601 KEKTAWWEKDFP
-613 KTARP
+613 KNARP
-618 QPESKAKISNGTH
+618 QPEAKARIGGGPR
-631 ADGVVMQGRAED
+631 ADGMLMLERAEGD
-643 ESRRATPAAEAP
+643 SRRA
-655 RDRAPAAPA
+655 APASAASRDQAP
-664 PVARPAMKS
+664 PRPAMKA
-673 ASAPALAGRVQS
+673 ASPRPALA
-685 QLADAI
+685 DAT
-691 VGGAA
+691 VGGRAN
-696 KDDAGEPRGM
+696 DDAGAPRGM
-706 SIHLKRWTPDAP
+706 SIQLKRWTPDAP
-718 YFKRFQAASTDDLY
+718 YFKRFHDASADELY

-739 AGYVNSTAFFL
+739 AGYLNSTAFFL

-789 LMQAGQAKLAIP
+789 LIQAGQARLAIP

-834 DQLYE
+834 DNLNE

-848 FPEIELTALDEM
+848 FPEIELTALDEL
-860 NALTAIA
+860 NAIIATADAPI
-867 DTPVD
+867 DS
-872 VSRMDTRLLRNLPVD
+872 SRFDARLLRNLPVD

-917 RISYQGGRMSQDY
+917 RITYQGGRMSQDY

-941 KNAKPGKYKVEAN
+941 KQAKPGKYTVEAN

-979 RDAQEQTVT
+979 REQQEQTVT
-988 MRLKGRSEV
+988 LRLKGRSEV
-997 VQVGEFEVK
+997 AMVGEFEVK

>member
-1 MNRRKFLLNMR
+1 MNRRNFLLNMR

-21 NLVHGAVAQDV
+21 NLVHGAAAQDV
-32 RPVITPPRLT
+32 RPVVTPPRLT
-42 VAQGAE
+42 VAQGAD
-48 TAVVLQAIRIET
+48 TPVVLQAIRIET
-60 EISGGRAL
+60 EISGSRAI

-73 TFFNPNRRVLEGE
+73 TFFNPNRRILEGE

-99 FALDIDGNL
+99 FALDIDGKL

-113 VEKAK
+113 VEKAR

-132 PALLQT
+132 PALLQV

-159 KIRYTETLPVTGA
+159 LIRYAETLPVVGTGVT
-172 GANQTRRYRLPLDY
+172 QTRRYRLPLDY
-186 ARDLASF
+186 ARDLAGF

-200 APEQAPVL
+200 SPDNAPALAGTLPQGLA
-208 SGMMPRSLEF
+208 F
-218 KTRGVDYQAEIL
+218 KARGVDYEADVSH
-230 QKDFAARGVLEV
+230 KDFAARGANGTLEV
-242 QVPVSVRPEVH
+242 QVPVSARPEVH
-253 TQRWG
+253 TQTHG
-258 DKNYFVAEVPA
+258 DTTYFVAEVPA
-269 RLNDTLLRPVPA
+269 RLNQTLLRNVPS
-281 VVGIIWDASG
+281 VVGILWDASG
-291 SGAARDHAREFA
+291 SGAARNHSREFA
-303 LLDTYFKRMGNGSNG
+303 LLDTYFKRLGNGSNG
-318 SPGGG
+318 GNG
-323 EVVLTRVREAAEP
+323 EVRLTRVRDAAEP
-336 AERFRIRNGDWSA
+336 MERFRISNGDWSA

-359 DGATQLGAFV
+359 DGATQLGAFT
-369 PEAKVGEYLLFS
+369 PESGVGEYLLFS

-394 LNVPLYTISAAT
+394 LNVPLYTVSAAT
-406 RADPARLRQIAE
+406 RADPARLRQLAE
-418 AHAGAFIDLASQTAT
+418 ASAGKFIDVVSLTAV
-433 EAARRLLYREAR
+433 EAARSLLYREAR
-445 IIALGGNGVAQLTA
+445 LLALEGTGVSMLTA
-459 LSRAAN
+459 TSRVAN
-465 NGRWLVAGLLQS
+465 NGRWLVAGQLQG
-477 DSATL
+477 DSGTL
-482 QVSVSYPG
+482 RVTVAYPG
-490 SRAGAETIAIPVRAA
+490 SRAGSESISVPLRAS
-505 QNADSLA
+505 QNPDNLA
-512 AAAWAQLRIAERDG
+512 AAAWAQLRIAELDG
-526 EYRLHRAE
+526 EYRLHRAQ
-534 IRRLGLE
+534 IRRLGME

-556 VEDYVRHDIAPP
+556 IEDYVRNDITPP

-574 YDRQRRNQHVR
+574 YDRQRQHQHLR
-585 ATDERKQQ
+585 ATDERSRQ
-593 LDRVVQML
+593 LERVVQML
-601 KEKTAWWERDFP
+601 KEKTAWWEKDFP
-613 KTARP
+613 KSARP
-618 QPESKAKISNGTH
+618 IPEAKARIGGGPR
-631 ADGVVMQGRAED
+631 ADGAVMQERAESD
-643 ESRRATPAAEAP
+643 SRRAAPDSAAS
-655 RDRAPAAPA
+655 RDRAPSSPARIAAPS
-664 PVARPAMKS
+664 P
-673 ASAPALAGRVQS
+673 AGRAQS
-685 QLADAI
+685 RLADAM
-691 VGGAA
+691 VGGLAKEDAA
-696 KDDAGEPRGM
+696 APRGM
-706 SIHLKRWTPDAP
+706 SIQLKRWTPDAP
-718 YFKRFQAASTDDLY
+718 YFKRFQEAAASELY
-732 RVYLDER
+732 RIYLDER
-739 AGYVNSTAFFL
+739 AAYVNSTAFFL

-755 FFDKGLTA
+755 FFDKGLAA

-821 LAYAADKQWQKAV
+821 LAYAADKQGQQAA

-839 VVIRPWHGR
+839 VVVRPWHGR
-848 FPEIELTALDEM
+848 FPEIELTALDEL
-860 NALTAIA
+860 NGIIATA

-872 VSRMDTRLLRNLPVD
+872 TSRYDARLLRNLPVD

-941 KNAKPGKYKVEAN
+941 KHAKPGKYKVEAN

-967 TLQLKLTTRFGT
+967 TLQLKLTTRFGM
-979 RDAQEQTVT
+979 REAQEQTVT
-988 MRLKGRSEV
+988 LRLKGRSEV